1 METRVIRQ
9 LFKDSV
15 TLQDY
20 LAGRSPS
27 VAAIKRR
34 ALVLERVI
42 DYEIPDHVHRN
53 WRDSLIGG
61 VDDLWGVLSAA
72 LGLYA
77 DQYLWFWRD
86 RTFADFDRFG
96 DWQNE
101 LARLSPLPI
110 VAFGIYRKFG
120 APEPRIDRI
129 EDYARRH
136 LSQFAHTV
144 LITPMNQP
152 VDDLIA
158 RKGLYDTHLHLN
170 GSTEVDK
177 IWQDALSSIDVF
189 VSHLTS
195 ALSDGEAAPNT
206 PAEMVHELYEQLGIR
221 RGAADVSDQ
230 LHAARRLRLT
240 IARRLFEEPWQPR
253 EHSLTSL
260 LTALTAQRVEEES
273 DTDRHPVEERFGPR
287 AVRGRLAQEILFL
300 VLAYRRL
307 DRFKEEWLARA
318 LHVYLLVLN
327 ATFVPLCVQQA
338 EQFGFEQFQKFT
350 FNGVR
355 WLSEADYTAR
365 FHQLARSVPSD
376 LAFVEARF
384 APPADGPAL
393 HRTLRTILGGYVQYL
408 RETGVNDIPDGP
420 VDLSEPAALNPSRM
434 DLRLTVHFIK
444 DNELAHAG
452 QDADCRFGRLRSAI
466 AARWRHLRTAI
477 DSFPRVQ
484 HYLTGVDAAANE
496 LHTPPEVFAPV
507 YRAAR
512 RAGLV
517 HFTYHVG
524 EDFEH
529 LISGIRAVHEAV
541 TFLDL
546 REGNRI
552 GHGTAVGIEPELWR
566 SRVPSQLRQRRGD
579 RLDDLVFA
587 RRLLLEEP
595 SAVGLIASLEDEIQK
610 LSRAIYGQELDCHL
624 LWTAWRLRDL
634 DPLRLNDPSGA
645 WWDELDAWSTGGRT
659 RGGPPGIPPA
669 FAAPAERQPVWWS
682 PVEDESEEWRLLL
695 KAAQETPAA
704 FALFRR
710 YHDPDVVERSRAYER
725 VDRDLV
731 DARLLRW
738 LQERVLKII
747 VERRVV
753 IETLPTSNVRISF
766 YKDFS
771 EHHVLRWLGLGPDG
785 HQPAVSV
792 GTDDPGIFA
801 CTLRGEFMHL
811 YREVRKRT
819 TSDREAMERLD
830 HLNETGRI
838 YRFI

>member
-20 LAGRSPS
+20 LAGRTPS
-27 VAAIKRR
+27 VAAVKRR
-34 ALVLERVI
+34 ALVLERAI
-42 DYEIPDHVHRN
+42 DYEIPDHVYRN
-53 WRDSLIGG
+53 WRDGLIGD
-61 VDDLWGVLSAA
+61 VDELWGVLRAA
-72 LGLYA
+72 LATYA
-77 DQYLWFWRD
+77 ERYLLFWRD

-110 VAFGIYRKFG
+110 VAFGLYRKFG
-120 APEPRIDRI
+120 APEPRIDRV
-129 EDYARRH
+129 EDYARRY
-136 LSQFAHTV
+136 LSQFAHTA

-189 VSHLTS
+189 VSHLAS

-206 PAEMVHELYEQLGIR
+206 PAEMVQELYEQLGIR

-240 IARRLFEEPWQPR
+240 IARRLFEEPWQPCQ
-253 EHSLTSL
+253 LPLAGL
-260 LTALTAQRVEEES
+260 LTAISAQPIEEES
-273 DTDRHPVEERFGPR
+273 DTDRHPVEERFGSR
-287 AVRGRLAQEILFL
+287 VVRGRLAQEILFL

-393 HRTLRTILGGYVQYL
+393 HRTLLTILGGYVQYL
-408 RETGVNDIPDGP
+408 RETGVRDIPESP
-420 VDLSEPAALNPSRM
+420 VDLSEPETLNPPRM
-434 DLRLTVHFIK
+434 ALRLTVHFIK
-444 DNELAHAG
+444 DNELAQAG
-452 QDADCRFGRLRSAI
+452 QDAGCRFGRLRSAI

-477 DSFPRVQ
+477 DSLPRVH
-484 HYLTGVDAAANE
+484 HYLTGMDAAANE

-529 LISGIRAVHEAV
+529 LISGIRAVYEAV

-552 GHGTAVGIEPELWR
+552 GHGTAVGIAPELWC

-587 RRLLLEEP
+587 RGLLLKEP
-595 SAVGLIASLEDEIQK
+595 GAVCLIASLEDEILK

-624 LWTAWRLRDL
+624 LWTAWQLRHL
-634 DPLRLNDPSGA
+634 DPLRTNDPSGA
-645 WWDELDAWSTGGRT
+645 WWDHLDAGSNGRT
-659 RGGPPGIPPA
+659 GCGRPFPSQA
-669 FAAPAERQPVWWS
+669 FTAPAEHRPLWWS
-682 PVEDESEEWRLLL
+682 PVEDESMEWRLLL
-695 KAAQETPAA
+695 KAAQETPTA

-710 YHDPDVVERSRAYER
+710 YHDPDVVERSRAYEQ
-725 VDRDLV
+725 VSRDCL
-731 DARLLRW
+731 DAQLLRR
-738 LQERVLKII
+738 LQEHVLKLI

-771 EHHVLRWLGLGPDG
+771 EHHVLRWLGLDSDG

-819 TSDREAMERLD
+819 ASDREAMARLE

-838 YRFI
+838 YRFT

>member
-9 LFKDSV
+9 LFKDSA

-20 LAGRSPS
+20 LGGNTPS

-34 ALVLERVI
+34 ALVLERAI
-42 DYEIPDHVHRN
+42 DYEIPDHVYRN
-53 WRDSLIGG
+53 WRDGLIGD
-61 VDDLWGVLSAA
+61 VDELWGVLHAV
-72 LGLYA
+72 LDTYA
-77 DQYLWFWRD
+77 KRYLRFWRD
-86 RTFADFDRFG
+86 QTFADFDCFG

-110 VAFGIYRKFG
+110 IAFGLYREFG
-120 APEPRIDRI
+120 APEPRIDRV
-129 EDYARRH
+129 EEYARRH
-136 LSQFAHTV
+136 LTQFAHTA
-144 LITPMNQP
+144 LITPMSQP

-177 IWQDALSSIDVF
+177 IWQDALSNIDIF

-195 ALSDGEAAPNT
+195 ALGDGEAAPNT
-206 PAEMVHELYEQLGIR
+206 PAEMVQELYEQLGIR
-221 RGAADVSDQ
+221 HGAADVANQ

-240 IARRLFEEPWQPR
+240 IAQRLFEEPWQPCQV
-253 EHSLTSL
+253 SLTGL
-260 LTALTAQRVEEES
+260 LIPLGGQRPEEES
-273 DTDRHPVEERFGPR
+273 DTDLHPVEDRFGPNV
-287 AVRGRLAQEILFL
+287 VRGRLAQEILFL

-327 ATFVPLCVQQA
+327 TTFVPLCVQQA

-355 WLSEADYTAR
+355 WLSEVDYTAR
-365 FHQLARSVPSD
+365 FHQLARNVPSD

-393 HRTLRTILGGYVQYL
+393 HRTLRNILGGYVQYL
-408 RETGVNDIPDGP
+408 RETGVRDIPEGP
-420 VDLSEPAALNPSRM
+420 IDLSDHEALNPARM
-434 DLRLTVHFIK
+434 ALRLTVHFIK
-444 DNELAHAG
+444 DNELAQAR
-452 QDADCRFGRLRSAI
+452 QDSGCRFGRLRSAI
-466 AARWRHLRTAI
+466 AARWRHLRTAV
-477 DSFPRVQ
+477 DSLPRVR
-484 HYLTGVDAAANE
+484 HYLTGMDAAANE

-512 RAGLV
+512 RAGFV

-529 LISGIRAVHEAV
+529 LISGIRAVYEAV
-541 TFLDL
+541 TFLNL

-552 GHGTAVGIEPELWR
+552 GHGTAVGIAPELWC

-587 RRLLLEEP
+587 RSLLLKEP
-595 SAVGLIASLEDEIQK
+595 GAVCLITSLEDEIQK

-624 LWTAWRLRDL
+624 LWTAWQLRHL
-634 DPLRLNDPSGA
+634 DPLRLEDPSAA
-645 WWDELDAWSTGGRT
+645 WWDHPDAGSPNRTAHGRPA
-659 RGGPPGIPPA
+659 PPSA
-669 FAAPAERQPVWWS
+669 FTAPAERHPLWWS
-682 PVEDESEEWRLLL
+682 PVEDESQEWQLLL

-710 YHDPDVVERSRAYER
+710 YHDPDVIERSRIYEQ
-725 VDRDLV
+725 VSRDCL

-738 LQERVLKII
+738 LQEYVLTLI

-771 EHHVLRWLGLGPDG
+771 EHHVLRWLGLKSNGQ
-785 HQPAVSV
+785 QPPVSV

-801 CTLRGEFMHL
+801 STLRGEFMHL
-811 YREVRKRT
+811 YREVRKLT
-819 TSDREAMERLD
+819 TSDREAMARLE

-838 YRFI
+838 YRFS